1 MGCAPR
7 PCGLGGE
14 TRLWAG
20 LLVCLIEKNILI
32 KQSLDQQDA
41 IDIFYMK
48 RTKSQPQPYAAAAT
62 RAAMDRVKI
71 GQEPLDELLSLPI
84 ELLVHIL
91 SFLTSARDK
100 VKLRYVSRR
109 LRSVTDTPSLW
120 REFMWPYYYG
130 SDEGSVNNLLKVCG
144 QHVKRLSFPH
154 HVTPSNFVEIL
165 KSKYC
170 NGVVDLHLPTT
181 KLNPKQL
188 EATVLHM
195 RQLQRMD
202 VLWDNNLKQLLRL
215 DLKEL
220 TVRVKLNQSSLS
232 DASEFCRSTSSWV
245 QYWASKRFVPSNLNL
260 VVVELQYIYPSL
272 VMMEDA
278 LLTEWY
284 KIKSSSP
291 VGHTGCLKLY
301 STFKKTLAMNFASV
315 LPMFQLVYGQS
326 SSLSFVSASTCGLPG
341 LDTNLLLLTDSTSN
355 GRIVYQV
362 ISKLN
367 IKNVDKDYLNKID
380 NLNFVTE
387 FDVSFLGVNSEY

>member
-1 MGCAPR
+1 M
-7 PCGLGGE
+7 
-14 TRLWAG
+14 
-20 LLVCLIEKNILI
+20 CLIEKNILI

-71 GQEPLDELLSLPI
+71 GQEPSDELLSLPT

-165 KSKYC
+165 KYC

-326 SSLSFVSASTCGLPG
+326 SSLSFVSAGTCGLPG
-341 LDTNLLLLTDSTSN
+341 SDTNLFLLTDSTSN